1 MSDDRPKRTFSERD
15 RLRREGGGDRERR
28 PRGEAAEA
36 RMRQATSAYLKEAD
50 KLFSSAKGGAEG
62 ERLAAEIHKS
72 HGTPE
77 LADACRAYLD
87 ALGPPR
93 DPTLLG
99 LFLDSGDNALVTT
112 ALRMLLELR
121 REGALEPTAGLRSQ
135 LRVLEQDFDDDVA
148 EAAEDLLA
156 EL

>member
-15 RLRREGGGDRERR
+15 RMRREGGGDPAGR
-28 PRGEAAEA
+28 PRGKAAEA
-36 RMRQATSAYLKEAD
+36 RVRQATTEYLKEAD
-50 KLFSSAKGGAEG
+50 KLFASGAGGAEG
-62 ERLAAEIHKS
+62 ERLAGEIRKS

-77 LADACRAYLD
+77 LAGACRAYLE

-93 DPTLLG
+93 DASLLA
-99 LFLDSGDNALVTT
+99 LFLDTGDSELAVLALQ
-112 ALRMLLELR
+112 ALLELR
-121 REGALEPTAGLRSQ
+121 REGALEPSAGLRSQ
-135 LRVLEQDFDDDVA
+135 LRVLEQGFDDAVA